1 MAIVARNAK
10 FKERYGQS
18 FAQFESEMMKKDY
31 FQ

>member
-1 MAIVARNAK
+1 MAIIGRNAK

-18 FAQFESEMMKKDY
+18 FAQFESEMIKTDY